1 MEEHVGNKRKEEEGT
16 LTREGVLEAMGTLT
30 KYRKTLEEGKAK
42 GRRKEGTQHTS
53 FAEDIK
59 KYIESII

>member
-1 MEEHVGNKRKEEEGT
+1 MEEEGT

-30 KYRKTLEEGKAK
+30 KYRKTLEEDKAE